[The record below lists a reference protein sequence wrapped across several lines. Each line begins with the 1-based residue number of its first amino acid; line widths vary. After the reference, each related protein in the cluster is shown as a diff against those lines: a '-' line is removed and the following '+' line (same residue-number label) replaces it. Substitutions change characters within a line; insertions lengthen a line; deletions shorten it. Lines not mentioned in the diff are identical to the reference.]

1 MSFKN
6 VSTLWHLIFRALTT
20 YQESFILR
28 LFREKKSD
36 GFVKAFT
43 DQPSAITRLG
53 LGQLQR
59 LIDRLFVKRVRIL
72 PRFDEGVKSSFEA
85 TQVCEFVFDSK

>member
-1 MSFKN
+1 M
-6 VSTLWHLIFRALTT
+6 FRALTS

-28 LFREKKSD
+28 LFREKKKD
-36 GFVKAFT
+36 GFVKGFT

-59 LIDRLFVKRVRIL
+59 LIDRLYVRRVRIL
-72 PRFDEGVKSSFEA
+72 PRFDEGVKKTFEA
-85 TQVCEFVFDSK
+85 AQVWQFF